1 MRTFFLLFLLI
12 FSTFSCIHAAEKPFL
27 EVRPKKGDGIYSL
40 LRRYE
45 LLNNDCNYSKF
56 LDINKLSRKSAI
68 YSSKTYKLPIYK
80 YKFNGKTIRSSI
92 GITDYDIALSIQKY
106 NERLFKKKLKNE
118 SFRRGEK
125 LLLVPYHKLNCESN
139 KVKPKNNS
147 IPSFIPEE
155 PEIADNS
162 VPSSTGNRIFP
173 IFGKKYQKTPL
184 KSNKLKGKIFYLVGG
199 HGGPD
204 SGAVGTY
211 MGKQLC
217 EDEYAYDITLR
228 LCRKL
233 IEHGAIAYMITRD
246 ANDGIRSG
254 EILPCDK
261 DETTWKNQKIFRRQK
276 SRLTQRSNAVNKLY
290 DRYKSAGYK
299 NQVMLSLHID
309 SRSSNKRADVFFYY
323 NKNSTRGKKLAY
335 KIRAKLKEKYKIHR
349 KGGQYN
355 GSVSSR
361 DLHMLRET
369 KPASVYIELGNIRNP
384 SDQKRFVLESNRDV
398 LAKWLFEGLTGF
410 AP

>member
-1 MRTFFLLFLLI
+1 MRTFFISFLLI
-12 FSTFSCIHAAEKPFL
+12 ILYSSVLQANERPFL
-27 EVRPKKGDGIYSL
+27 EVKPQKGDGIYSL

-45 LLNNDCNYSKF
+45 LLANTCNYDKF
-56 LDINKLSRKSAI
+56 LEINKLSKKASI
-68 YSSKTYKLPIYK
+68 YSSKTYKLPIFK
-80 YKFNGKTIRSSI
+80 YRFNGKTIRSSI
-92 GITDYDIALSIQKY
+92 GITDYNLALSIQKY
-106 NERLFKKKLKNE
+106 NERLLTKKLKKE
-118 SFRRGEK
+118 SFRRGDR
-125 LLLVPYHKLNCESN
+125 LLLVPYHKLHCNPS
-139 KVKPKNNS
+139 KVKPQINP
-147 IPSFIPEE
+147 IPSPALEE
-155 PEIADNS
+155 PEIANNS
-162 VPSSTGNRIFP
+162 VPSSSGNRVFP
-173 IFGKKYQKTPL
+173 IFGKKYEKTPL
-184 KSNKLKGKIFYLVGG
+184 KSNKLKGKVFYLVGG

-211 MGKQLC
+211 MGRQLC

-276 SRLTQRSNAVNKLY
+276 SRLAQRSNAVNKLY

-299 NQVMLSLHID
+299 EQVMLSLHID

-323 NKNSTRGKKLAY
+323 NRNSSRGKKLAY
-335 KIRAKLKEKYKIHR
+335 QIRAKLKEKYKIHR
-349 KGGQYN
+349 KSGQYN
-355 GSVSSR
+355 GSVSYR

-369 KPASVYIELGNIRNP
+369 KPTSVYIELGNIRNP
-384 SDQKRFVLESNRDV
+384 SDQKRFVMESNRDV